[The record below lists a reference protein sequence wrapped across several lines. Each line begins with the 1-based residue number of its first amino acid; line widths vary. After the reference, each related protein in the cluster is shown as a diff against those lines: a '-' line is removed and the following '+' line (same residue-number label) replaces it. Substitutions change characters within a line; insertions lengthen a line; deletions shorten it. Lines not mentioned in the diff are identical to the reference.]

1 MPTQNSPGLFP
12 ELPAIAQLQ
21 NKHPKAHRHDP
32 DAPARVLTPNRSQV
46 ELHPSNLESLL
57 PEGHHA
63 RLVWRYVEQQNLKGL
78 YDTIKARQGGAGRSA
93 IAPEILFALWL
104 YATLDRVGNARE
116 LARLTLAHDAYRW
129 ICGGVQVNYHTLSD
143 FRVDHGAVLD
153 ELLTDNLAALMAVGV
168 VKLKR
173 VAQDG
178 VRVRAS
184 AGAASFRREDKLGE
198 HLTAAREHVQ
208 ALKQQIETDPGAQ
221 SRKQAAARTRA
232 AREREERI
240 QAALNY
246 MPEIKAIKQ
255 RQGKKAEDARASST
269 DAQASVMKMADGG
282 FRPAYNTQ
290 FATDCDSQVMVGVD
304 VVTLGSDMGQLA
316 PMVEQVE
323 KRCERTPD
331 EWLVDGGYPKHE
343 QIDAVSGKT
352 TVYAP
357 VPEPKRT
364 KKDETKSDGD
374 GDGDGDGDDKAD
386 KPIDKHAP
394 KAGDSAAVG
403 EWRARMSTDESKE
416 IYKHRA
422 AVAECVNAQARN
434 RGLVLLPVR
443 GQAKVKCIALW
454 FVLAHNLM
462 RMAKLAPQLL
472 GIGTG
477 TSAMTAMTG

>member
-32 DAPARVLTPNRSQV
+32 NAPARVLTPNRSQI

-63 RLVWRYVEQQNLKGL
+63 RLVWRYVEQQNLEAL

-143 FRVDHGAVLD
+143 FRVDHGTVLD

-178 VRVRAS
+178 IRVRAS
-184 AGAASFRREDKLGE
+184 AGAASFRREDKLNE
-198 HLTAAREHVQ
+198 HLKTAGEHVQ
-208 ALKQQIETDPGAQ
+208 ALKQQIETDPGAL
-221 SRKQAAARTRA
+221 SRKQAAARIRA

-240 QAALNY
+240 QAALNCL
-246 MPEIKAIKQ
+246 PEIKAIKQ

-269 DAQASVMKMADGG
+269 DAEATVMKMADGG

-290 FATDCDSQVMVGVD
+290 FATDCDSQVMIGVD

-343 QIDAVSGKT
+343 QIDAVSDKT

-357 VPEPKRT
+357 VPEPKST
-364 KKDETKSDGD
+364 KKAETKSDDD
-374 GDGDGDGDDKAD
+374 GDD

-394 KAGDSAAVG
+394 KASDSAAVAK
-403 EWRARMSTDESKE
+403 WRARMSTDESKE

-434 RGLVLLPVR
+434 RGFVLLPVR

-472 GIGTG
+472 GMGTG
-477 TSAMTAMTG
+477 TSAMAAMAAMTG

>member
-1 MPTQNSPGLFP
+1 MPNQISPGLFS
-12 ELPAIAQLQ
+12 ELPATVQLQ

-32 DAPARVLTPNRSQV
+32 NAPARVLIPNRLQI

-63 RLVWRYVEQQNLKGL
+63 RLVWSYVEQQNLEGL
-78 YDTIKARQGGAGRSA
+78 YDLIKARQGGAGRSA

-104 YATLDRVGNARE
+104 YATIDHVGNARE

-143 FRVDHGAVLD
+143 CRVDHGAVLD
-153 ELLTDNLAALMAVGV
+153 ELLTDSLAALMAVGV

-173 VAQDG
+173 AAQDG

-184 AGAASFRREDKLGE
+184 AGAASFRREDKLNE
-198 HLTAAREHVQ
+198 HLKAAREHVQ
-208 ALKQQIETDPGAQ
+208 SLKQQIETDPGAL

-240 QAALNY
+240 QAALNCL
-246 MPEIKAIKQ
+246 PEIKAIKQ
-255 RQGKKAEDARASST
+255 RQGKKAQDARASGT
-269 DAQASVMKMADGG
+269 DAEATVMKMGDGG

-290 FATDCDSQVMVGVD
+290 FATDCDSQVIIGVD
-304 VVTLGSDMGQLA
+304 VVSLGSDMGQLA
-316 PMVEQVE
+316 PMVEQVQ
-323 KRCERTPD
+323 KRCECTPD

-357 VPEPKRT
+357 VPETKST
-364 KKDETKSDGD
+364 KKAKTDD
-374 GDGDGDGDDKAD
+374 DDKAD
-386 KPIDKHAP
+386 KTLDKHAP
-394 KAGDSAAVG
+394 KASDSAAVAA
-403 EWRARMSTDESKE
+403 WRARMATDEAKG
-416 IYKHRA
+416 IYKFRA
-422 AVAECVNAQARN
+422 ATAECVNAQARN

-443 GQAKVKCIALW
+443 GRAKVKCVALW
-454 FVLAHNLM
+454 FALAHNLM

-472 GIGTG
+472 GIGTA
-477 TSAMTAMTG
+477 TSAIPAMTG